1 MKTTKKALSIV
12 LAGLMTVGSMSVF
25 SVSAVETSKPT
36 LSFKTQNALYAHAV
50 SGSDDSDAWVAWQ
63 CEHDEDMNEVNTN
76 QKYFFLP
83 SSVSSTSVELY
94 NAYSKSVTVN
104 NVSIPAGE
112 SKVVSYTIDKA
123 TNINA
128 DGKTYSLT
136 FLKSSAES
144 AIYVNNSNADGNGTE
159 LISYLNGD
167 KSNSASAT
175 GAIVDKNGTIDNTAI
190 KKIKGRGN
198 STWDKPKKPY
208 NITYSD
214 KVSIGGMAKGK
225 KYSLLANY
233 QDDSLSRNRFLYD
246 LADAVGT
253 PYASDSRYVDF
264 YANGFYWGSYQMTE
278 KIEVGKNDLV
288 SDIDDTAYLDADG
301 NVNKDFPFLCEVD
314 AGAQDGEDYYV
325 NCDDGIKVTI
335 KAPELSE
342 GDKGYDEVKNY
353 VRDKYNAFYRAAKN
367 TDSDLS
373 QYADVDSCAKLWL
386 INELGKNWDSGV
398 SSAYFVYKQDSDGNY
413 KFFASPVWD
422 YDNSLGNAAGINW
435 DLDYMGVRDYTQY
448 SGWWCRFKG
457 KAKHSQ
463 DTNNIINNISRNT
476 QVNKAAVNI
485 WFEQFVPA
493 INYFAGKAS
502 SYSGSNEIYTRTQ
515 YCDLIKGSAEMNY
528 KSGWL
533 LRTGSWICDHTS
545 MNKADFDMATG
556 TYTVSNTTTSYNQS
570 NFTDMYNYAADWM
583 TSRAAWIS
591 SKWFSEYTPSTLK
604 GDVDGDGVV
613 TVVDATLVQKYVVKL
628 STLTDSQIK
637 IADVNGDGE
646 ISVADAT
653 EIQKIAVKL
662 V

>member
-25 SVSAVETSKPT
+25 SVSAAETSTPT
-36 LSFKTQNALYAHAV
+36 ISFKTQNALYAHAV

-159 LISYLNGD
+159 LISYLNRE

-175 GAIVDKNGTIDNTAI
+175 GAIVDKNGAIDNTAI

-198 STWDKPKKPY
+198 STWGKPKKPY

-264 YANGFYWGSYQMTE
+264 YSDGFYWGSYQMTE
-278 KIEVGKNDLV
+278 KIEVGKNSLV
-288 SDIDDTAYLDADG
+288 SDVDDTAYLDADG

-342 GDKGYDEVKNY
+342 GDKGYNEVKNY

-398 SSAYFVYKQDSDGNY
+398 SSAYFVYKQDSNGNY
-413 KFFASPVWD
+413 KFFGSPVWD
-422 YDNSLGNAAGINW
+422 YDNSLGNAAGSDW

-457 KAKHSQ
+457 KAKRSQ

-476 QVNKAAVNI
+476 QVYKAAVNI

-493 INYFAGKAS
+493 INYFAGKTT
-502 SYSGSNEIYTRTQ
+502 SYSGSNEFYTKNQ
-515 YCDLIKGSAEMNY
+515 YYDFIKGSAEMNY

-556 TYTVSNTTTSYNQS
+556 TYTVSNTKTSYNQS

-613 TVVDATLVQKYVVKL
+613 TVMDATLVQKYIVKL
-628 STLTDSQIK
+628 STLTDSQLK

-646 ISVADAT
+646 ITVVDAT
-653 EIQKIAVKL
+653 DIQKIVVNL
-662 V
+662 I